1 MAIVLPILLLLVFGI
16 IEMSNAWRTHQVVT
30 NVVREGARVAILPTV
45 TEDSVRNVMLSK
57 LTSQGMSAPDTI
69 IVYCETTAADGLCS
83 GTGQEASVKM
93 DYPFRFTLLGPIV
106 NLACGGSC
114 GSGNFGSITIA
125 SKTVMR
131 KE

>member
-30 NVVREGARVAILPTV
+30 NVVREGARVAILPNV
-45 TEDSVRNVMLSK
+45 SVDSVRNTMLGK
-57 LTSQGMSAPDTI
+57 LSSQGMSTPDTI
-69 IVYCETTAADGLCS
+69 IVQCEGVDGVCL
-83 GTGQEASVKM
+83 GTGQSASVQM
-93 DYPFRFTLLGPIV
+93 DYPFTFTLIGPLV

-114 GSGNFGSITIA
+114 SSGNFGTITIA